1 MALKHSSGGA
11 VFIGT
16 GESGDIVITPVGE
29 VDSAFAPTMLV
40 AIREAIAEAPRR
52 ILFDLASVTFL
63 DSAGCDVL
71 AVACGE
77 ARAAG
82 IRVALREDMTRMVRR
97 VLAATMLLADFDPE
111 LPSLPE

>member
-1 MALKHSSGGA
+1 LALIQASGGA

-16 GESGDIVITPVGE
+16 SEFGGIVITPVGE

-52 ILFDLASVTFL
+52 IVLDLASVTFL

-82 IRVALREDMTRMVRR
+82 IRLALREDMTRMVRR
-97 VLAATMLLADFDPE
+97 VLTVTMVLGNFDPE
-111 LPSLPE
+111 LSSLPE